1 MNKKVSL
8 GVAISLVA
16 VACAI
21 TFVLTM
27 TVSLN
32 MYNSMVTGVQERE
45 TINAKIKEIDT
56 FVRGSSIYELEE
68 NDVLNGIM
76 NGYISGLDD
85 KYAKYYTTSE
95 YYKKQQTESGEII
108 GIGIET
114 VVEGD
119 YLKITEVYENSPAKV
134 AEISKDYVITEI
146 NGKDIL
152 TLGAQAA
159 QQQLDGEEG
168 TKITVTTKAP
178 DGTEN
183 TVTLVRQIIKL
194 QSVKG
199 AMVDGYAYI
208 KISTFNGLTDDQF
221 TQLIDRYESQS
232 VLGYIFDLR
241 NTAEGD
247 IAPLQSMLNRIMPKA
262 TVAKKVLSNGTEEE
276 ILLTDGVQE
285 IKKPMAVIVNTTT
298 ACTAELFAVAL
309 RDYSG
314 AVLVGSVTA
323 GKAELQTTKS
333 FKDGSAVSISTARV
347 YPSKSESFDDVGL
360 KPGYIIDITQQEE
373 MAIKFAD
380 PSTDVQLQKAVEAV
394 ASINLQ

>member
-32 MYNSMVTGVQERE
+32 MYNSMVSGVQERE

-56 FVRGSSIYELEE
+56 FVRGSSIYELDET
-68 NDVLNGIM
+68 DILGGIM
-76 NGYISGLDD
+76 DGYISGLDD

-95 YYKKQQTESGEII
+95 YYKKQQIDSGEII
-108 GIGIET
+108 GIGVET
-114 VVEGD
+114 EIEGD
-119 YLKITEVYENSPAKV
+119 YLKVTQVHEHSPAEV
-134 AEISKDYVITEI
+134 AEIKKGYVITKV
-146 NGKDIL
+146 NNKDLLNI
-152 TLGAQAA
+152 GALQA
-159 QQQLDGEEG
+159 QKQLEGDEG
-168 TKITVTTKAP
+168 TKVTITTKAP

-183 TVTLVRQIIKL
+183 TVTLVRQVIEL

-199 AMVDGYAYI
+199 KMIDGYAYI
-208 KISTFNGLTDDQF
+208 KISTFNALTDDQF
-221 TQLIDRYESQS
+221 IQLIDKFESQS
-232 VLGYIFDLR
+232 VLGYVFDVR
-241 NTAEGD
+241 GASEGD
-247 IAPLQSMLNRIMPKA
+247 IAPLQNMLSRILPKS
-262 TVAKKVLSNGTEEE
+262 TVAKKVLSDGTEEE
-276 ILLTDGVQE
+276 ILMTDGTME
-285 IKKPMAVIVNTTT
+285 IKKPMTVIVNGTT
-298 ACTAELFAVAL
+298 ACAAELFAAAI

-314 AVLVGSVTA
+314 GVLVGSVTA
-323 GKAELQTTKS
+323 GKTELQTTKS

-347 YPSKSESFDDVGL
+347 ILTKSESFRDVGL

-380 PSTDVQLQKAVEAV
+380 PTTDPQLQKALETV
-394 ASINLQ
+394 ASI

>member
-32 MYNSMVTGVQERE
+32 MYNSMVSGVQERE

-56 FVRGSSIYELEE
+56 FVRGSSIYELDET
-68 NDVLNGIM
+68 DILGGIM
-76 NGYISGLDD
+76 DGYISGLDD

-95 YYKKQQTESGEII
+95 YYKKQQIDSGEII
-108 GIGIET
+108 GIGVET
-114 VVEGD
+114 EIEGD
-119 YLKITEVYENSPAKV
+119 YLKVTQVHEHSPAEV
-134 AEISKDYVITEI
+134 AEIEKGYVITKV
-146 NGKDIL
+146 NNKDLLNI
-152 TLGAQAA
+152 GALQA
-159 QQQLDGEEG
+159 QKQLEGDEG
-168 TKITVTTKAP
+168 TKVTITTKAP

-183 TVTLVRQIIKL
+183 TVTLVRQVIEL

-199 AMVDGYAYI
+199 KMIDGYAYI
-208 KISTFNGLTDDQF
+208 KISTFNALTDDQF
-221 TQLIDRYESQS
+221 IQLIDKFESQS
-232 VLGYIFDLR
+232 VLGYVFDVR
-241 NTAEGD
+241 GTSEGD
-247 IAPLQSMLNRIMPKA
+247 IAPLQNMLSRILPKS
-262 TVAKKVLSNGTEEE
+262 TVAKKVLSDGTEEE
-276 ILLTDGVQE
+276 ILMTDGTME
-285 IKKPMAVIVNTTT
+285 IKKPMTVIVNGNT
-298 ACTAELFAVAL
+298 ACAAELFAAAI

-314 AVLVGSVTA
+314 GVLVGSVTA
-323 GKAELQTTKS
+323 GKTELQTTKS

-347 YPSKSESFDDVGL
+347 ILTKSESFRDVGL

-380 PSTDVQLQKAVEAV
+380 PTTDSQLQKALETV
-394 ASINLQ
+394 ASI

>member
-32 MYNSMVTGVQERE
+32 MYNSMVSGVQERE

-56 FVRGSSIYELEE
+56 FVRGSSIYELDET
-68 NDVLNGIM
+68 DILGGIM
-76 NGYISGLDD
+76 DGYISGLDD

-95 YYKKQQTESGEII
+95 YYKKQQIDSGEII
-108 GIGIET
+108 GIGVET
-114 VVEGD
+114 EIEGD
-119 YLKITEVYENSPAKV
+119 YLKVTQVHEHSPAEV
-134 AEISKDYVITEI
+134 AEIEKGYVITKV
-146 NGKDIL
+146 NNKDLLNI
-152 TLGAQAA
+152 GALQA
-159 QQQLDGEEG
+159 QKQLEGDEG
-168 TKITVTTKAP
+168 TKVTITTKAP

-183 TVTLVRQIIKL
+183 TVTLVRQVIEL

-199 AMVDGYAYI
+199 KMIDGYAYI
-208 KISTFNGLTDDQF
+208 KISTFNALTDDQF
-221 TQLIDRYESQS
+221 IQLIDKFESQS
-232 VLGYIFDLR
+232 VLGYVFDVR
-241 NTAEGD
+241 GTSEGD
-247 IAPLQSMLNRIMPKA
+247 IAPLQNMLSRILPKS
-262 TVAKKVLSNGTEEE
+262 TVAKKVLSDGTEEE
-276 ILLTDGVQE
+276 ILMTDGTMV
-285 IKKPMAVIVNTTT
+285 IKKPMTVIVNGNT
-298 ACTAELFAVAL
+298 ACAAELFAAAI

-314 AVLVGSVTA
+314 GVLVGSVTA
-323 GKAELQTTKS
+323 GKTELQTTKS

-347 YPSKSESFDDVGL
+347 ILTKSESFRDVGL

-380 PSTDVQLQKAVEAV
+380 PTTDSQLQKALETV
-394 ASINLQ
+394 ASI

>member
-32 MYNSMVTGVQERE
+32 MYNSMVSGVQERE

-56 FVRGSSIYELEE
+56 FVRGSSIYELDET
-68 NDVLNGIM
+68 DILGGIM
-76 NGYISGLDD
+76 DGYISGLDD

-95 YYKKQQTESGEII
+95 YYKKQQIDSGEII
-108 GIGIET
+108 GVGVET
-114 VVEGD
+114 EIEGD
-119 YLKITEVYENSPAKV
+119 YLKVTQVHEHSPAEV
-134 AEISKDYVITEI
+134 AEIEKGYVITKV
-146 NGKDIL
+146 NNKDLLNI
-152 TLGAQAA
+152 GALQA
-159 QQQLDGEEG
+159 QKQLEGDEG
-168 TKITVTTKAP
+168 TKVTITTRAP

-183 TVTLVRQIIKL
+183 TVTLVRQVIEL

-199 AMVDGYAYI
+199 KMIDGYAYI
-208 KISTFNGLTDDQF
+208 KISTFNALTDDQF
-221 TQLIDRYESQS
+221 IQLIDKFESQS
-232 VLGYIFDLR
+232 VLGYVFDVR
-241 NTAEGD
+241 GASEGD
-247 IAPLQSMLNRIMPKA
+247 IAPLQNMLSRILPKS
-262 TVAKKVLSNGTEEE
+262 TVAKKVLSDGTEEE
-276 ILLTDGVQE
+276 ILMTDGTME
-285 IKKPMAVIVNTTT
+285 IKKPMTVIVNGNT
-298 ACTAELFAVAL
+298 ACAAELFAAAI

-314 AVLVGSVTA
+314 GVLVGSVTA
-323 GKAELQTTKS
+323 GKTELQTTKS

-347 YPSKSESFDDVGL
+347 ILTKSESFRDVGL

-380 PSTDVQLQKAVEAV
+380 PTTDSQLQKALETV
-394 ASINLQ
+394 ASI

>member
-347 YPSKSESFDDVGL
+347 YPSKSESFDEVGL

-373 MAIKFAD
+373 LAIKFAD

>member
-32 MYNSMVTGVQERE
+32 MYNSMVSGVQERE

-56 FVRGSSIYELEE
+56 FVRGSSIYELDET
-68 NDVLNGIM
+68 DILGGIM
-76 NGYISGLDD
+76 DGYISGLDD

-95 YYKKQQTESGEII
+95 YYKKQQIDSGEII
-108 GIGIET
+108 GIGVET
-114 VVEGD
+114 EIEGD
-119 YLKITEVYENSPAKV
+119 YLKVTQVHEHSPAEV
-134 AEISKDYVITEI
+134 AEIEKGYVITKV
-146 NGKDIL
+146 NNKDLLNI
-152 TLGAQAA
+152 GALQA
-159 QQQLDGEEG
+159 QKQLEGDEG
-168 TKITVTTKAP
+168 TKVTITTKAP

-183 TVTLVRQIIKL
+183 TVTLVRQVIEL

-199 AMVDGYAYI
+199 KMIDGYAYI
-208 KISTFNGLTDDQF
+208 KISTFNALTDDQF
-221 TQLIDRYESQS
+221 IQLIDKFESQS
-232 VLGYIFDLR
+232 VLGYVFDVR
-241 NTAEGD
+241 GTSEGD
-247 IAPLQSMLNRIMPKA
+247 IAPLQNMLSRILPKS
-262 TVAKKVLSNGTEEE
+262 TVAKKVLSDGTEEE
-276 ILLTDGVQE
+276 ILMTDGTME
-285 IKKPMAVIVNTTT
+285 IKKPMTVIVNGNT
-298 ACTAELFAVAL
+298 ACAAELFAAAI

-314 AVLVGSVTA
+314 GVLVGSVTA
-323 GKAELQTTKS
+323 GKTELQTTKS

-347 YPSKSESFDDVGL
+347 ILTKSESFRDVGL

-380 PSTDVQLQKAVEAV
+380 PTTDSQLQKAIETV
-394 ASINLQ
+394 ASI

>member
-56 FVRGSSIYELEE
+56 FVRSSSIYELEE
-68 NDVLNGIM
+68 NDILNGIM

-95 YYKKQQTESGEII
+95 YYKKQQIESGEII
-108 GIGIET
+108 GVGIET
-114 VVEGD
+114 VIEGD
-119 YLKITEVYENSPAKV
+119 YLKITEVYEDSSAEV
-134 AEISKDYVITEI
+134 AEIRKDFVITRV

-152 TLGAQAA
+152 TLGAAEA
-159 QQQLDGEEG
+159 QRMLDGEEG
-168 TKITVTTKAP
+168 TKLTITTKAP

-183 TVTLVRQIIKL
+183 TVTLVRQVIEL

-221 TQLIDRYESQS
+221 IQLIDKYESQS

-241 NTAEGD
+241 NVSEGE
-247 IAPLQSMLNRIMPKA
+247 IAPLQSMLGRIMPKA
-262 TVAKKVLSNGTEEE
+262 TVAKKVLADGSEEE
-276 ILLTDGVQE
+276 LLITDGVQE

-309 RDYSG
+309 RDFSN
-314 AVLVGSVTA
+314 AALVGSVTA
-323 GKAELQTTKS
+323 GKSELQTTKS

-347 YPSKSESFDDVGL
+347 YPMQSESFDDVGL

-380 PSTDVQLQKAVEAV
+380 PSTDAQLQKAVEAV

>member
-32 MYNSMVTGVQERE
+32 MYNSMVSGVQERE

-56 FVRGSSIYELEE
+56 FVRGSSIYELDET
-68 NDVLNGIM
+68 DILGGIM
-76 NGYISGLDD
+76 DGYISGLDD

-95 YYKKQQTESGEII
+95 YYKKQQIDSGEII
-108 GIGIET
+108 GIGVET
-114 VVEGD
+114 EIEGD
-119 YLKITEVYENSPAKV
+119 YLKVTQVHEHSPAEV
-134 AEISKDYVITEI
+134 AEIEKGYVITKV
-146 NGKDIL
+146 NNKDLLNI
-152 TLGAQAA
+152 GALQA
-159 QQQLDGEEG
+159 QKQLEGDEG
-168 TKITVTTKAP
+168 TKVTITTKAP

-183 TVTLVRQIIKL
+183 TVTLVRQVIEL

-199 AMVDGYAYI
+199 KMIDGYAYI
-208 KISTFNGLTDDQF
+208 KISTFNALTDDQF
-221 TQLIDRYESQS
+221 IQLIDKFESQS
-232 VLGYIFDLR
+232 VLGYVFDVR
-241 NTAEGD
+241 GASEGD
-247 IAPLQSMLNRIMPKA
+247 IAPLQNMLSRILPKS
-262 TVAKKVLSNGTEEE
+262 TVAKKVLSDGTEEE
-276 ILLTDGVQE
+276 ILMTDGTME
-285 IKKPMAVIVNTTT
+285 IKKPMTVIVNGNT
-298 ACTAELFAVAL
+298 ACAAELFAAAI

-314 AVLVGSVTA
+314 GVLVGSVTA
-323 GKAELQTTKS
+323 GKTELQTTKS

-347 YPSKSESFDDVGL
+347 ILTKSESFRDVGL

-380 PSTDVQLQKAVEAV
+380 PTTDSQLQKALETV
-394 ASINLQ
+394 ASI

>member
-56 FVRGSSIYELEE
+56 FVRGSSIYEIDEG
-68 NDVLNGIM
+68 DVLNGIM
-76 NGYISGLDD
+76 DGYILGLDD
-85 KYAKYYTTSE
+85 KFAKYYTTSE
-95 YYKKQQTESGEII
+95 YYKKQQIESGEII

-114 VVEGD
+114 VIEGD
-119 YLKITEVYENSPAKV
+119 YLKVTEVYEGSSAEV
-134 AEISKDYVITEI
+134 AEIRKNYVITEVD
-146 NGKDIL
+146 GKDLL
-152 TLGAQAA
+152 TLGAEQA
-159 QQQLDGEEG
+159 QKMLDGEEG
-168 TKITVTTKAP
+168 TKVTITTKSP
-178 DGTEN
+178 EGTEN
-183 TVTLVRQIIKL
+183 KVTLVRQVIEL

-199 AMVDGYAYI
+199 ALIDGYAYI
-208 KISTFNGLTDDQF
+208 KITTFNDLTDDQF
-221 TQLIDRYESQS
+221 IQLIDKYESQS
-232 VLGYIFDLR
+232 VLGYVFDLR
-241 NTAEGD
+241 NVSDGH
-247 IAPLQSMLNRIMPKA
+247 IGPLQSMLGRIMPKA
-262 TVAKKVLSNGTEEE
+262 TVAKEILSNGTEEE
-276 ILLTDGVQE
+276 ILLTDGLQE

-298 ACTAELFAVAL
+298 ACVAELFAVGL
-309 RDYSG
+309 RDFSG
-314 AVLVGSVTA
+314 AALVGSVTA
-323 GKAELQTTKS
+323 GKAEMQTTKS

-347 YPSKSESFDDVGL
+347 YPTKSESFDDVGL

-380 PSTDVQLQKAVEAV
+380 PSTDAQLQKAMEAV
-394 ASINLQ
+394 ASIDHQ

>member
-32 MYNSMVTGVQERE
+32 MYNSMVSGVQERE

-56 FVRGSSIYELEE
+56 FVRGSSIYELDET
-68 NDVLNGIM
+68 DILGGIM
-76 NGYISGLDD
+76 DGYISGLDD

-95 YYKKQQTESGEII
+95 YYKKQQIDSGEII
-108 GIGIET
+108 GIGVET
-114 VVEGD
+114 EIEGD
-119 YLKITEVYENSPAKV
+119 YLKVTQVHEHSPAEV
-134 AEISKDYVITEI
+134 AEIEKGYVITKV
-146 NGKDIL
+146 NNKDLLNI
-152 TLGAQAA
+152 GALQA
-159 QQQLDGEEG
+159 QKQLEGDEG
-168 TKITVTTKAP
+168 TKVTITTKAP

-183 TVTLVRQIIKL
+183 TVTLVRQVIEL

-199 AMVDGYAYI
+199 KMIDGYAYI
-208 KISTFNGLTDDQF
+208 KISTFNALTDDQF
-221 TQLIDRYESQS
+221 IQLIDKFESQS
-232 VLGYIFDLR
+232 VLGYVFDVR
-241 NTAEGD
+241 GTSEGD
-247 IAPLQSMLNRIMPKA
+247 IAPLQNMLSRILPKS
-262 TVAKKVLSNGTEEE
+262 TVAKKVLSDGTEEE
-276 ILLTDGVQE
+276 ILMTDGTME
-285 IKKPMAVIVNTTT
+285 IKKPMTVIVNGTT
-298 ACTAELFAVAL
+298 ACAAELFAAAI

-314 AVLVGSVTA
+314 GVLVGSVTA
-323 GKAELQTTKS
+323 GKTELQTTKS

-347 YPSKSESFDDVGL
+347 ILTKSESFRDVGL

-380 PSTDVQLQKAVEAV
+380 PTTDSQLQKALETV
-394 ASINLQ
+394 ASI

>member
-32 MYNSMVTGVQERE
+32 MYNSMVSGVQERE

-56 FVRGSSIYELEE
+56 FVRGSSIYELDET
-68 NDVLNGIM
+68 DILGGIM
-76 NGYISGLDD
+76 DGYISGLDD

-95 YYKKQQTESGEII
+95 YYKKQQIDSGEII
-108 GIGIET
+108 GIGVET
-114 VVEGD
+114 EIEGD
-119 YLKITEVYENSPAKV
+119 YLKVTQVHEHSPAEV
-134 AEISKDYVITEI
+134 AEIEKGYVITKV
-146 NGKDIL
+146 NNKDLLNI
-152 TLGAQAA
+152 GALQA
-159 QQQLDGEEG
+159 QKQLEGDEG
-168 TKITVTTKAP
+168 TKVTITTRAP

-183 TVTLVRQIIKL
+183 TVTLVRQVIEL

-199 AMVDGYAYI
+199 KMIDGYAYI
-208 KISTFNGLTDDQF
+208 KISTFNALTDDQF
-221 TQLIDRYESQS
+221 IQLIDKFESQS
-232 VLGYIFDLR
+232 VLGYVFDVR
-241 NTAEGD
+241 GASEGD
-247 IAPLQSMLNRIMPKA
+247 IAPLQNMLSRILPKS
-262 TVAKKVLSNGTEEE
+262 TVAKKVLSDGTEEE
-276 ILLTDGVQE
+276 ILMIDGTME
-285 IKKPMAVIVNTTT
+285 IKKPMTVIVNGNT
-298 ACTAELFAVAL
+298 ACAAELFAAAI

-314 AVLVGSVTA
+314 GVLVGSVTA
-323 GKAELQTTKS
+323 GKTELQTTKS

-347 YPSKSESFDDVGL
+347 ILTKSESFRDVGL

-380 PSTDVQLQKAVEAV
+380 PTTDSQLQKALETV
-394 ASINLQ
+394 ASI